1 MSDGLD
7 IAASGDDGAVGGGSM
22 GGGAMCGGVE
32 VNINREDLGRHGLF
46 KCGLAPALRSLAITV
61 TGQSIDQYPIKES
74 LHFSNK
80 ELS

>member
-7 IAASGDDGAVGGGSM
+7 IAASGDDGAVG
-22 GGGAMCGGVE
+22 GGVE

-46 KCGLAPALRSLAITV
+46 KCGLAPVLRSLAITV
-61 TGQSIDQYPIKES
+61 TEQSIDQYPIKGS
-74 LHFSNK
+74 LHSSNK

>member
-7 IAASGDDGAVGGGSM
+7 IAASGDDGAV

-61 TGQSIDQYPIKES
+61 TEQSIDQYPIKGS
-74 LHFSNK
+74 LHSSNK